1 MKKLP
6 LNKRSVTLLLVLI
19 PLLVVFVY
27 VATTSGPLS
36 PVEVTVVSVKKQSIE
51 PSLFGIGVVDAEYRY
66 RVGPNMTGRV
76 LDLKVRIGD
85 SVVKGEV
92 LGKMDPVDMDNK
104 IHSKLAAINRAKA
117 SIVAAEAKVK
127 DSSARV
133 DYARSQLKRYQQLAI
148 EKTVSKEAEEVKN
161 QEYLVSLASLESARA
176 SLLASK
182 EEMEM
187 IEADY
192 RGLLQQKKNL
202 TLVAPE
208 NGMVVARYYEPGST
222 VVAGQAVI
230 EIISPESI
238 WIDVRFN
245 QLQSDGLRKNLQA
258 NIVLRSR
265 ASKVFK
271 GKVSRIEPLAD
282 SVTEETLA
290 KVIFNQLPQPFPPI
304 GELAEVTVI
313 QPVLPATLIIPNT
326 SIKRHLGETGVWLI
340 NDEEL
345 VFQPIE
351 VGVYDLEGQVQVI
364 AGLAENDTIIV
375 HSKQQLSAASRIKI
389 VEKIKAAKND

>member
-1 MKKLP
+1 MKKLSV
-6 LNKRSVTLLLVLI
+6 NKRTVTLLLVLI

-36 PVEVTVVSVKKQSIE
+36 PIEITVTSVKKQTIE

-66 RVGPNMTGRV
+66 RVGPNITGRV
-76 LDLKVRIGD
+76 LALMVRIGD

-92 LGKMDPVDMDNK
+92 LGEMDPVDMDNK

-133 DYARSQLKRYQQLAI
+133 DYAQSQLKRYQQLAI

-161 QEYLVSLASLESARA
+161 QEYLVSKATLESARA
-176 SLLASK
+176 SLLASQ
-182 EEMEM
+182 EEMRM
-187 IEADY
+187 VEADY
-192 RGLLQQKKNL
+192 RGLLEQKENL
-202 TLVAPE
+202 KLVAPE
-208 NGMVVARYYEPGST
+208 NGLVVARYYEPGST
-222 VVAGQAVI
+222 VLAGQAVL
-230 EIISPESI
+230 EIINPESI
-238 WIDVRFN
+238 WINVRFN
-245 QLQSDGLRKNLQA
+245 QLQSDGLKRNLQA

-265 ASKVFK
+265 ASKVFE

-290 KVIFNQLPQPFPPI
+290 KVTFNQLPEPFPPI

-313 QPVLPATLIIPNT
+313 QSALPATLIIPNS
-326 SIKRHLGETGVWLI
+326 SIKRYLGETGVWLI
-340 NDEEL
+340 KDEQL
-345 VFQPIE
+345 IFQPIE
-351 VGVYDLEGQVQVI
+351 LGVYDLEGQVQVL
-364 AGLAENDTIIV
+364 AGLEENDTIID
-375 HSKQQLSAASRIKI
+375 HSKQQLSAGSRIKI
-389 VEKIKAAKND
+389 VEKIKAAKR

>member
-1 MKKLP
+1 MKKLS

-208 NGMVVARYYEPGST
+208 NGLVVARYYEPGST

-245 QLQSDGLRKNLQA
+245 QLQSEGLRKNLQA

-313 QPVLPATLIIPNT
+313 QPALPATLIIPNT